1 MNLNKKGGDIMNGVL
16 LKLAKEM
23 LFVHSPLQVTPVS
36 SENRTDNHGFEDVR
50 RYLRSKSDSV
60 CKNTVN
66 PKAFLPH

>member
-1 MNLNKKGGDIMNGVL
+1 MNSAL

-23 LFVHSPLQVTPVS
+23 LLIHSPLQATPVN
-36 SENRTDNHGFEDVR
+36 SENRIDNHGFEDIK

-60 CKNTVN
+60 RKNTVN

>member
-1 MNLNKKGGDIMNGVL
+1 MNSAL

-23 LFVHSPLQVTPVS
+23 RFPIPSPLQVTFVN
-36 SENRTDNHGFEDVR
+36 SENRIDNHGFEDVK